1 MSSINNDVG
10 PFNADLP
17 GLVHAEIKAR
27 LDKLRADADVVAAL
41 GVPRRQHHTS
51 SRGDI
56 EPNTSGPADTHGQ
69 ARVERYRTPGTSE
82 PPSQGTWPHTRRVAG
97 VAPKG
102 LI

>member
-1 MSSINNDVG
+1 
-10 PFNADLP
+10 
-17 GLVHAEIKAR
+17 
-27 LDKLRADADVVAAL
+27 VAAL

-82 PPSQGTWPHTRRVAG
+82 PPEPRDLAPHTPRRGGRANVIVCGNVA
-97 VAPKG
+97 ALETG
-102 LI
+102 LTG